1 MLAGAYFEEHS
12 SGPSTTPAERE
23 SLLTLETEIE
33 GRYIKLVAWMI
44 FEIQLFET
52 QIMVAVIWTTEV
64 SQNLEMFNYSMRATP
79 LMMNQFLSIV
89 GIEEEEL

>member
-1 MLAGAYFEEHS
+1 
-12 SGPSTTPAERE
+12 
-23 SLLTLETEIE
+23 
-33 GRYIKLVAWMI
+33 MI

-64 SQNLEMFNYSMRATP
+64 SQNLKIFNYSMRATP

-89 GIEEEEL
+89 GIEEEKL